1 MDKRV
6 PMRTCI
12 GCNACKPRKELIRIV
27 RQRDGVMSADETGRM
42 NGRGAYLCRN
52 RSCFET
58 AVKKKGFCRTFKTV
72 ITEEETERLREEV
85 DAIVCEG
92 VSGEAR

>member
-12 GCNACKPRKELIRIV
+12 GCNTCKPREELIRIV
-27 RQRDGVMSADETGRM
+27 RLGDGVVSADETGRM

-58 AVKKKGFCRTFKTV
+58 AVKKKSFCRTFKV
-72 ITEEETERLREEV
+72 AITAEETERLKVEFE
-85 DAIVCEG
+85 AIVSEG
-92 VSGEAR
+92 VTGET